1 MLQPLSSVGP
11 QECTATFCLLPGGG
25 WSCGAPGSIS
35 RVALCLVSYGSWP
48 APGLDAQ
55 QVRSSSAL
63 QNPSWSCPFGLLSF
77 HLSSVSA
84 LCPEQKWMHP
94 RTHMPCVILNKRAR
108 TPTKNVWHM
117 RPCPS
122 LGVGGHLRK
131 ALKPRKYAL
140 SIVNYS

>member
-1 MLQPLSSVGP
+1 MVQPLSSVGP

-94 RTHMPCVILNKRAR
+94 RTHMPRVILNKRAR

-131 ALKPRKYAL
+131 PCRH
-140 SIVNYS
+140 